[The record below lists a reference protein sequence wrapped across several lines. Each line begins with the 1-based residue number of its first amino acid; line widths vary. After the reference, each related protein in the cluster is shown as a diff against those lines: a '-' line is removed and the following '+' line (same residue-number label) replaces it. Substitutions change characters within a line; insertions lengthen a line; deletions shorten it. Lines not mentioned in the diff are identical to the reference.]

1 MKRKLLSLAVIVAL
15 CVTMLPSAGWA
26 SENTGAIDE
35 WQVPEAPAPTGS
47 WTDEGNYNISWYTG
61 AAAGTTNFELEDAA
75 DLAGLAAIVNGT
87 ATSNGKPV
95 SDSFKDKTVTLKKD
109 TDFDLSAHAWI
120 PIKGFKGTFDG
131 NKDKDTAIKKMV
143 VNLQGESGGLFSYG
157 MAGTIK
163 NVSVKE
169 AYIQTTSD
177 AGGIVARSTAGST
190 IKNCS
195 FDGIIVAN
203 GKAGPSATTAGGIVG
218 KNVGA
223 VQNCTVRGSISGTS
237 GNMGGIVGFNGSTS
251 SGSNATVI
259 DCKNNAQIAGNG
271 STGYSHDGAGGIA
284 GQSSGIV
291 EDCTNNGMITGQG
304 PNIGGIVG
312 LMCVADDQAVVE
324 SCTNA
329 GIVNAHADYLGG
341 IVGAVYVDSQNVD
354 ERKILA
360 CSNTAAITAQAD
372 VDGLTSTTGGV
383 LGGVLDYK
391 DTKITI
397 QQCKNMGAVSAG
409 YSFNNSYGVGGI
421 VGDVG
426 NDASLSVKETFNSG
440 TVTATDMSSDY
451 VEHHSKNIGVGGL
464 IGRASD
470 EDASVEIENAYNVG
484 NVSSGEMTL
493 QVGGIVGIW
502 HNDAHKKISA
512 VYNAGLLEGAGSKG
526 SIIGNGENA
535 ALTNVSY
542 WSGCGGSGVG
552 NSRTANQMTGE
563 NWATELGLS
572 TEMWSKSENA
582 EDGTGYLPV
591 LKNNQ
596 QNPAPTLTR
605 TAKQDQAALS
615 ISAEGGVFTDDTNR
629 VIRENHAPFTLIAS
643 GGTKNQPIHW
653 TISQGDDIVTIDQNG
668 RVTLTNKAFGNVS
681 ITATMPGDGTYND
694 VSTSFTFSVKPLD
707 IAKATIYDLHAPVA
721 GVSPVMSAG
730 VPEDAHYEGMVA
742 ADFGSG
748 MTGVQWKDAEEN
760 FLSEKD
766 AFKQGA
772 KYTAII
778 RLKADDLYDWA
789 ENVSITIGGIQPAA
803 IEQVSSVVDEEF
815 ANNLIITVVFKP
827 TSHVHNW
834 SSEWSSDG
842 LYHWHACLNDDCTE
856 TASGSDGYAIHTD
869 ANNDGKCDICTAEI
883 GYVITFDANGGDCST
898 ASVRTDLDGRI
909 VALPEASRDGYTFR
923 GWFTVASGGEQV
935 NVDKVYS
942 ADTTLY
948 AQWEKIP
955 EPPYSGKYSH
965 EIFSDDSE
973 GGALDVDRYATE
985 GEQVT
990 ITVLPDDGYALDEIV
1005 ITDENGETIEFVD
1018 NGDGTITFTMPSGDV
1033 TITATFV
1040 ESDEPECT
1048 LPFVDVHAN
1057 DWFFDPVCYV
1067 YSEGLMT
1074 GTSATTFAPN
1084 ATTTRAMIVS
1094 ILARL
1099 ENVASAEDAGF
1110 TDVAENDWYATAVN
1124 WAANNGIVAGFEDAT
1139 FRPNDPITREQLAAI
1154 LMNYAAYKGE
1164 DVSARA
1170 ALDAY
1175 SDADAVSSWAAETM
1189 SWAVAEGYISGMTA
1203 DKLQPQGNAT
1213 RAQVAAIFQRYLEK

>member
-1 MKRKLLSLAVIVAL
+1 MKRKLLSLAMIAVL
-15 CVTMLPSAGWA
+15 CLTMLPTAGWA
-26 SENTGAIDE
+26 ADGTGGTIDD
-35 WQVPEAPAPTGS
+35 WQVPDAPTTTGS
-47 WTDEGNYNISWYTG
+47 WTDDGSYEIDWYTNNPS
-61 AAAGTTNFELEDAA
+61 ATNFELENAA

-95 SDSFKDKTVTLKKD
+95 SDSFESKTVTLKAD
-109 TDFDLSAHAWI
+109 TEFYLSAHAWI
-120 PIKGFKGTFDG
+120 PIRRFKGTFDG
-131 NKDKDTAIKKMV
+131 NKDNGTAIKNMV
-143 VNLQGESGGLFSYG
+143 INLQGESGGLFSYG

-163 NVSVKE
+163 NVSVEE
-169 AYIQTTSD
+169 AYIRTTSD
-177 AGGIVARSTAGST
+177 AGGIVARSKAGST
-190 IKNCS
+190 IENCS
-195 FDGIIVAN
+195 FDGDIVAN
-203 GKAGPSATTAGGIVG
+203 GKVGPSATTAGGIVG
-218 KNVGA
+218 ENVGT
-223 VQNCTVRGSISGTS
+223 VQNCTVSGSISGTS

-259 DCKNNAQIAGNG
+259 NCTNNAQIAGDG
-271 STGYSHDGAGGIA
+271 STGYSDDGAGGIA
-284 GQSSGIV
+284 GRSSGTV
-291 EDCTNNGMITGQG
+291 EDCTNNGMITAQR

-312 LMCVADDQAVVE
+312 LMYVADAQAVVQ
-324 SCTNA
+324 SCKNA
-329 GIVNAHADYLGG
+329 GIVNAHANYLGG
-341 IVGAVYVDSQNVD
+341 IVGAVYVASQNVG
-354 ERKILA
+354 ECKIQG
-360 CSNTAAITAQAD
+360 CSNTEAITAQAD
-372 VDGLTSTTGGV
+372 VRGLTSTTGGV

-409 YSFNNSYGVGGI
+409 YSFNNWYGVGGI
-421 VGDVG
+421 VGNVG
-426 NDASLSVKETFNSG
+426 NGASLSIKETFNSG
-440 TVTATDMSSDY
+440 TVTATNMPSNSIEY
-451 VEHHSKNIGVGGL
+451 YSKNIGVGGL

-470 EDASVEIENAYNVG
+470 EKASVEIENAYNVG

-502 HNDAHKKISA
+502 HNDTHKKISA

-542 WSGCGGSGVG
+542 WSDCGGSGVG

-572 TEMWSKSENA
+572 TDMWSKLKNA
-582 EDGTGYLPV
+582 EDRTGYLPV
-591 LKNNQ
+591 LTNNAQ
-596 QNPAPTLTR
+596 DPAPTLTR

-629 VIRENHAPFTLIAS
+629 VIRENHAPFTLTAS
-643 GGTKNQPIHW
+643 GGTTNQPIHW

-681 ITATMPGDGTYND
+681 ITATMPGDETYND

-707 IAKATIYDLHAPVA
+707 IAEATIYDLHAPVA
-721 GVSPVMSAG
+721 GVSPVMSAR
-730 VPEDAHYEGMVA
+730 VPEDAHYEVMVA

-748 MTGVQWKDAEEN
+748 MTGVQWKDAEGN
-760 FLSEKD
+760 FLTERD

-772 KYTAII
+772 QYTAII
-778 RLKADDLYDWA
+778 RLQSDDLYDWA
-789 ENVSITIGGIQPAA
+789 GNVKISIDGIQPAA
-803 IEQVSSVVDEEF
+803 IERVSSVVDED
-815 ANNLIITVVFKP
+815 NLIITVVFNP

-856 TASGSDGYAIHTD
+856 TASGSDGYEKHTD
-869 ANNDGKCDICTAEI
+869 ANNDGICNTCGAPI
-883 GYVITFDANGGDCST
+883 GYVITFDANGGSCDT
-898 ASVRTDLDGRI
+898 TSVRTDLDGKI
-909 VALPEASRDGYTFR
+909 IALPEASRDGYTFR

-955 EPPYSGKYSH
+955 EPPYTGKYSY
-965 EIFSDDSE
+965 EIFTDDSE
-973 GGALDVDRYATE
+973 HGALDVDRYATE
-985 GEQVT
+985 GEKMT

-1005 ITDENGETIEFVD
+1005 ITDKHGEAIDFVD

-1033 TITATFV
+1033 TITATFA
-1040 ESDEPECT
+1040 EADELECA

-1067 YSEGLMT
+1067 YREGLMT

-1094 ILARL
+1094 ILARQ
-1099 ENVASAEDAGF
+1099 ENVTSAEDAGF
-1110 TDVAENDWYATAVN
+1110 TDVAAGDWYATAVN
-1124 WAANNGIVAGFEDAT
+1124 WAAREGIVAGFEDDS
-1139 FRPNDPITREQLAAI
+1139 FRPNAAITREQLAAI
-1154 LMNYAAYKGE
+1154 LCNYSAWKGE
-1164 DVSARA
+1164 DTSARA
-1170 ALDAY
+1170 DLDEY
-1175 SDADAVSSWAAETM
+1175 TDAISISSWATDTM
-1189 SWAVAEGYISGMTA
+1189 SWAVAEQLLAGVTENT
-1203 DKLQPQGNAT
+1203 LEPQGAAT
-1213 RAQVAAIFQRYLEK
+1213 RAQVAAVLQRFLSE